1 MSTISRVHSN
11 EKATNRLTKK
21 QKTIVSL
28 PTPPTSSA
36 GLEPLQR
43 VRLCVLKK
51 NNVNAKRNRTITH
64 THTHTPIHRHRQ
76 KKIVTDADVATPC
89 RFPTRRSAA
98 SAGTRATATG
108 SVWTSRATKTT
119 PASSWGPSTRPPVPV
134 NGWARPLLAQLGRF
148 RCFFFSRFDETLE
161 ETGSFDSSWFVQVF
175 VSKFLWCSTSSWG
188 PLHSNYCPVQV
199 QSSFRLVETDE
210 VEAVFQ
216 NENSNWIK
224 EGNILYRLC
233 TRLVAL

>member
-148 RCFFFSRFDETLE
+148 RCFFFFSFWWNPWGNWKLRFELVCP
-161 ETGSFDSSWFVQVF
+161 SFCFQISLVQHLQLRTIAFKLLSSPS
-175 VSKFLWCSTSSWG
+175 SK
-188 PLHSNYCPVQV
+188 
-199 QSSFRLVETDE
+199 
-210 VEAVFQ
+210 
-216 NENSNWIK
+216 
-224 EGNILYRLC
+224 
-233 TRLVAL
+233 